1 MNSLILSLVIFCTSP
16 PPHSADLAGTL
27 TNHNIRPA
35 SLHWIQTSHRFWIA
49 LNNPSTDTYISGTL
63 ARGGQWEPEIVAI
76 ITKYIAPGQVFVD
89 VGANIGYFSA
99 VARSLGA
106 RVVSYEPVV
115 GNYQRMVATRD
126 RMGKP
131 NGEWTIHNNAVS
143 SRSGD
148 VVYLNTADSSV
159 NSGNFKISGGY
170 SPHSYHATT
179 VTLNNT
185 IHERIRVLKIDVEGH
200 EARVMQGA
208 VGLTIDV
215 IIMEITH
222 DIMSHHSCKWRDMIH
237 WLLSQGY
244 RMETLKGIPVKF
256 HNGWMP
262 RDSNYVFI
270 IY

>member
-1 MNSLILSLVIFCTSP
+1 MILSLIIFCTTLP
-16 PPHSADLAGTL
+16 RENNLIGTL
-27 TNHNIRPA
+27 ANHNHVPIRPA

-63 ARGGQWEPEIVAI
+63 ARGGQWEPEIVSL
-76 ITKYIAPGQVFVD
+76 ITKYIAPGQLFVD

-106 RVVSYEPVV
+106 RVVSYEPVL

-126 RMGKP
+126 RMVAGLANP
-131 NGEWTIHNNAVS
+131 WVIHNNAVS

-148 VVYLNTADSSV
+148 IVYLNTADARV
-159 NSGNFKISGGY
+159 NSGNFKIGGN
-170 SPHSYHATT
+170 SHSHHATT
-179 VTLNNT
+179 VTLNST

-222 DIMSHHSCKWRDMIH
+222 DIISHHSCKWRDMIH

-244 RMETLKGIPVKF
+244 KMETLRGNPVKF